1 MANVKKWEMGKR
13 RGKGKKDTV
22 DEGKEKDR
30 RDEGKGRKTSSGGK
44 EAGK

>member
-1 MANVKKWEMGKR
+1 MSKR

-22 DEGKEKDR
+22 DEGKEKDK

-44 EAGK
+44 DAGK

>member
-1 MANVKKWEMGKR
+1 MGKR

-30 RDEGKGRKTSSGGK
+30 RDEGKGERQVAEVKKQGN
-44 EAGK
+44 E

>member
-1 MANVKKWEMGKR
+1 VAKVKKWEMGKR
-13 RGKGKKDTV
+13 RGKGEKDTV